1 MTATKLGVY
10 IFTCNSNKLEDQI
23 KSCNFFLAVIVIKMC
38 KSVFQQLKKNSI
50 EPYYIYCL

>member
-50 EPYYIYCL
+50 EPYYIYCF